1 MVVFSRVDV
10 AAHKTLAEQ
19 MAEWEKK
26 NAVKVYPM
34 GATSDN
40 RDCPQQKAWFD
51 YPEKGK
57 ESIKRGA
64 QNGADALKL
73 AAKLKRENNER
84 D

>member
-26 NAVKVYPM
+26 NSVKVYPI
-34 GATSDN
+34 GATADFQTIN
-40 RDCPQQKAWFD
+40 AKA
-51 YPEKGK
+51 EA
-57 ESIKRGA
+57 IKRGG
-64 QNGADALKL
+64 QNGANTTKL
-73 AAKLKRENNER
+73 TAKLKRDANER